1 MAEETPK
8 QTPQQELKEKLT
20 QTRKTFTHA
29 KKLLG
34 EIESSYDKFL
44 ILRGAL
50 NDKDNGVKAN
60 QDWLDARK
68 SDIAGIL
75 SSASTKLSELEAAA
89 ASVVTSVDDINTN
102 YSTFKGLSE
111 QVFNKDDGLAAVLK
125 ATRRLKKSTETL
137 AGKIT
142 DDANTADTKL
152 TDITDTAE
160 KVAKAYDDFLEK
172 KGRIDNEEDGFDAQL
187 RRATEYADSIQD
199 AKTKSESALVSIT
212 KFKDQSDELVGQ
224 IKDTK
229 KTVDDF
235 QKESQTLTAD
245 IRNTLN
251 KATQFTLSQALQ
263 DRANSY
269 RNQMYFWAVLQ
280 AAAVI
285 ALTYA
290 VYRIFEALFLNGSY
304 EQNLERLQDGP
315 TLISVVSKFLFT
327 TPLIFAVYYT
337 TSNFR
342 HARDLRDK
350 YAWKETV
357 AKNFQ
362 NYIKL
367 LKDEFKDEGYDEERF
382 NFSMETIRSIYG
394 EPNVSPKKKKYN
406 FSFYNRIVEANIEE
420 EDLRELK
427 AVVAEKIKAPAS
439 PSNEVNKEDSK
450 KQSET
455 LSNSENLPNEQE
467 AKILPKTPKNR
478 VAKPLT

>member
-8 QTPQQELKEKLT
+8 QNPQQELKEKLK
-20 QTRKTFTHA
+20 QTRTTFTHA
-29 KKLLG
+29 KKLLS
-34 EIESSYDKFL
+34 EIEASYNKFL
-44 ILRGAL
+44 TLRDTL
-50 NDKDNGVKAN
+50 NDKNNGVQAN
-60 QDWLDARK
+60 QDWLAARK
-68 SDIAGIL
+68 NDISEIL
-75 SSASTKLSELEAAA
+75 KSASTKLTELETT
-89 ASVVTSVDDINTN
+89 ASSVSTSVNDINTK
-102 YSTFKGLSE
+102 YSTFKGLSD
-111 QVFNKDDGLAAVLK
+111 QVFSKTDGLDAVLK
-125 ATRRLKKSTETL
+125 ATRRLKKSTDSL
-137 AGKIT
+137 ASKIAT
-142 DDANTADTKL
+142 DADTASTKL
-152 TDITDTAE
+152 TTITDTTE
-160 KVAKAYDDFLEK
+160 KVVKAYDDFVEK
-172 KGRIDNEEDGFDAQL
+172 KNLIDNEENGFEAQL

-224 IKDTK
+224 IKETK
-229 KTVDDF
+229 KSVDDF

-269 RNQMYFWAVLQ
+269 RNQMYFWAMLQ
-280 AAAVI
+280 AIAVV

-290 VYRIFEALFLNGSY
+290 VYRIFDALFLSGSY
-304 EQNLERLQDGP
+304 EQNLERLQEGP
-315 TLISVVSKFLFT
+315 TLISVTSKFLFT

-382 NFSMETIRSIYG
+382 NFSMETIRSIYA
-394 EPNVSPKKKKYN
+394 EPTASPKKKKYN

-420 EDLRELK
+420 EDLRELR
-427 AVVAEKIKAPAS
+427 AVVAEKIKESAEDPIGKTETEEDKS
-439 PSNEVNKEDSK
+439 PV
-450 KQSET
+450 
-455 LSNSENLPNEQE
+455 EQE
-467 AKILPKTPKNR
+467 ATEKSSAEPEQSKTTPKTTK
-478 VAKPLT
+478 K